1 MFDRLLE
8 QKRAVV
14 LALATLKYDFE
25 LLTDPEWNTLEKII
39 SILRIFLVITEE
51 ISSEKNVNLSKI
63 IAIKKQLNA
72 LLYEFVNATVNDTC

>member
-8 QKRAVV
+8 QKCAVV
-14 LALATLKYDFE
+14 LALAALKYFE
-25 LLTDPEWNTLEKII
+25 LLTDPEWNTFEKII

-63 IAIKKQLNA
+63 IAIKNS
-72 LLYEFVNATVNDTC
+72 